1 MNDITYRDAI
11 KQGMSDALAD
21 DPSVFMLGEDIA
33 EAGGAFKTTE
43 GLMAEHGERRVLD
56 TPISEQAIIGAAIGA
71 SIRGLRPVAELM
83 FADFAGV
90 CFDQIANQLA
100 KYRYM
105 TGGQVSVPVT
115 VRLVNGAG
123 GGFGA
128 QHSQSVENWFMNVP
142 GLKIAVPG
150 SPADAYA
157 LMRAAIADEDPVLY
171 FEHKALYNVK
181 GPLGGEPVE
190 LGRAAVVRP
199 GDDVTLVAT
208 QLMRLH
214 AERAAETLAR
224 EGMSVEIVD
233 PRTLAPLDMG
243 TITGSLERTSR
254 LVVAQE
260 CPQAG
265 SWGASI
271 VARVIGESFDL
282 LDAPPVLVSADDTP
296 VPYAGPLERAW
307 IPSEERIAAAVRE
320 SVGAA

>member
-1 MNDITYRDAI
+1 MNDVTYRDAI
-11 KQGMSDALAD
+11 KQALSDALAD
-21 DPSVFMLGEDIA
+21 DPSVFLLGEDIA

-43 GLMAEHGERRVLD
+43 GLMVEHGEHRVLD

-157 LMRAAIADEDPVLY
+157 LMRAAIADEDPVLF

-181 GPLGGEPVE
+181 GQLGGEPVE
-190 LGRAAVVRP
+190 LGRGTVVRS

-214 AERAAETLAR
+214 AERAAETLAG
-224 EGMSVEIVD
+224 EGISVEIVD
-233 PRTLAPLDMG
+233 PRTLVPLDMA
-243 TITGSLERTSR
+243 TITGSLERTTR
-254 LVVAQE
+254 LLVAQE
-260 CPQAG
+260 CPQGG

-296 VPYAGPLERAW
+296 VPYAGPLELAW